1 MTKVIDFVSQDLLIV
16 IKMRRIPAALLP
28 TNVITKLHNLIQ
40 ELVIV
45 AMDYIDISKFATH

>member
-1 MTKVIDFVSQDLLIV
+1 V
-16 IKMRRIPAALLP
+16 IKTRRIPAALLP